1 MPQDEQDKVDGPADV
16 IVTLAAS
23 AADTKALERFLA
35 HLPPQDGMATV
46 VLLQHREALDE
57 RQFRQALA
65 EAGRELSAI
74 RQDAPVAAGRIYL
87 PPANEIVTVEN
98 GRFQTRPAEQSPG
111 ERGTIDSFLVSLA
124 RQEDGRSVA
133 VLFSVAGGDGTLG
146 IAAIKEA
153 GGLTLAE
160 ETEERRAGDLAVSS
174 SPSALADLIL
184 PADDLARCVSLHVRQ
199 LVGKEKPSPDANA
212 PEVAAA
218 LTSIS
223 TILRNKTGHDFH
235 GYKRGTF
242 LRRVER
248 RMQVVQ
254 ADSLSQ

>member
-98 GRFQTRPAEQSPG
+98 GRFQTRPAEESPG
-111 ERGTIDSFLVSLA
+111 ERGTVDSFLVSLA
-124 RQEDGRSVA
+124 REEDGRSVA
-133 VLFSVAGGDGTLG
+133 VLFTLAGGGGTLG
-146 IAAIKEA
+146 VAAIQE
-153 GGLTLAE
+153 G
-160 ETEERRAGDLAVSS
+160 RRLAVVEQSEDS
-174 SPSALADLIL
+174 
-184 PADDLARCVSLHVRQ
+184 RQ
-199 LVGKEKPSPDANA
+199 GD
-212 PEVAAA
+212 AAA
-218 LTSIS
+218 RNS
-223 TILRNKTGHDFH
+223 T
-235 GYKRGTF
+235 
-242 LRRVER
+242 
-248 RMQVVQ
+248 
-254 ADSLSQ
+254 